1 MVSSEYFSLSIEFRC
16 VLAVLA
22 ASAPSCSW
30 SLLSA
35 LVVLLSALHVDDDD
49 DDDGTGDDEELLLLL
64 LLLLTKSY
72 GAAEDPSADICVGD
86 GSDCSR

>member
-35 LVVLLSALHVDDDD
+35 LVVLLSALLVDDDD
-49 DDDGTGDDEELLLLL
+49 DDGAGDDEELLLLL